1 MSRLYSKTRDERG
14 SMILAL
20 LVIFVATGFI
30 VGVVALVYNGMK
42 VTRRSGDSAN
52 ALQLAD
58 AAVNDAVKDIPTVAG
73 TNMPLKTKT
82 LGTAGSYTYSATLD
96 PTAPIWHIN
105 AMGIDNSGVRRHV
118 LAEAAPESLF
128 GNAFFVDSGVALP
141 SGVLMDSFTSGAT
154 LQTTCTRKG
163 ILGTNN
169 PGGLSFQSNGGNG
182 NGQQN
187 CTDAVW
193 YGGSNTWVYPV
204 DGCVGYH
211 DPDQPDVWP
220 PQYGTP
226 NHCPPVPYTKITTPK
241 FSIPTVAVPN
251 GTTFVTQ
258 SSGAGNGAQSW
269 PAVPCD
275 ATHHIPGGARYYV
288 SQVTLLPGC
297 EVDAANGPALI
308 YTTGGVNIGIQN
320 GGANSNK
327 NPGMNPPDTSNA
339 LLCPVYAGNDWRGTS
354 RTSYCPGWSANLQ
367 IYMTDGNT
375 NPINFGNSAHFWGVI
390 MGQNAQIATAPQVE
404 MWGALRVAGLVGSAQ
419 LSLHYDE
426 ALGNITTGVY
436 TIKSWREEPQ

>member
-58 AAVNDAVKDIPTVAG
+58 AAVNDAVKDIPTVVG
-73 TNMPLKTKT
+73 SNMPSKTKT
-82 LGTAGSYTYSATLD
+82 LGLAGSYTYSATLD
-96 PTAPIWHIN
+96 PAAPIWHID
-105 AMGIDNSGVRRHV
+105 AVGKDNSGVLRHV
-118 LAEAAPESLF
+118 KAEAAPESLF
-128 GNAFFVDSGVALP
+128 SNAFFVDAGVSLP
-141 SGVLMDSFTSGAT
+141 SGVSMDSFTSGAT
-154 LQTTCTRKG
+154 LQATCSRKG

-169 PGGLSFQSNGGNG
+169 AGSLTFNSSGGGG

-193 YGGSNTWVYPV
+193 YGGSNTWQYPV
-204 DGCVGYH
+204 DGCIGYH
-211 DPDQPDVWP
+211 KASDPDVYPA
-220 PQYGTP
+220 QYGTP
-226 NHCPPVPYTKITTPK
+226 NHCPPIPYTATAPYL
-241 FSIPTVAVPN
+241 FPIPSVTAN
-251 GTTFVTQ
+251 GATFVPQ
-258 SSGAGNGAQSW
+258 QSGAGNGAQSW

-288 SQVTLLPGC
+288 AQVTLLPGC
-297 EVDAANGPALI
+297 KVDAANGPALI

-320 GGANSNK
+320 GGSASNRS
-327 NPGMNPPDTSNA
+327 PGMNAPDTTNA
-339 LLCPVYAGNDWRGTS
+339 FLCTPQAGNDWRGTS
-354 RTSYCPGWSANLQ
+354 RTSYCPGWSSNLQ
-367 IYMTDGNT
+367 IYMTDGNAS
-375 NPINFGNSAHFWGVI
+375 PISFGNAAAFWGVI

-404 MWGALRVAGLVGSAQ
+404 MWGALRVAGLAGSSQ
-419 LSLHYDE
+419 ITLHYDE
-426 ALGNITTGVY
+426 ALGSISTGVY